1 MRVRERALRISAP
14 PEIRVS
20 LIEDFASA
28 RQKVLIWLVL
38 INGFIL
44 FFSAALSF
52 FLAGKTLQPIAYVLE
67 EQKRF
72 VTDASHEL
80 HTPLTALKS
89 SMEVALRDKK
99 LTTTKSR
106 DVLTQSLQEV
116 DELAELSE
124 NLLSLA
130 RLEKSGY
137 IKKSRIDLSDLV
149 TQVGK
154 RLKSLADKKEITF
167 QITAAQA
174 VISADEVSVT
184 KLLTIL
190 IDNAIKYTPKFGAVN
205 VAVHVVKKHL
215 EIRVKDTGIGIPKKD
230 LPHIFDRFYRTDRSR
245 TKTGTSGFG
254 LGLAIA
260 KQIVLSQK
268 GTMTVISKEGKGTMF
283 VVKLPIDE

>member
-1 MRVRERALRISAP
+1 M
-14 PEIRVS
+14 
-20 LIEDFASA
+20 
-28 RQKVLIWLVL
+28 
-38 INGFIL
+38 
-44 FFSAALSF
+44 
-52 FLAGKTLQPIAYVLE
+52 
-67 EQKRF
+67 
-72 VTDASHEL
+72 
-80 HTPLTALKS
+80 
-89 SMEVALRDKK
+89 
-99 LTTTKSR
+99 
-106 DVLTQSLQEV
+106 QET
-116 DELAELSE
+116 
-124 NLLSLA
+124 
-130 RLEKSGY
+130 RGWH
-137 IKKSRIDLSDLV
+137 
-149 TQVGK
+149 
-154 RLKSLADKKEITF
+154 DKKEITF